1 MNEKEDGYERHRG
14 KHGDEQGTRDMTQDQ
29 AIDRKSQN
37 DTHCGQ
43 RNVPHPGVR
52 VSSKGRANDEWSVDD
67 QRLRAAA
74 ALGEFQGLFF
84 ECTVPQ

>member
-52 VSSKGRANDEWSVDD
+52 VSSK
-67 QRLRAAA
+67 
-74 ALGEFQGLFF
+74 
-84 ECTVPQ
+84 